1 MANETEILIVN
12 GVEYTLIDSTAVHT
26 VDSGLSTSSSNPVKN
41 SVITA
46 EVNKKPTLLKFGP
59 YTATLT
65 GEYYTFPFSY
75 IDIGGIAASHDGIAI
90 SFSSSS
96 AFRPNSTLIAFKNE
110 ASTLNGVN
118 VNAYSGTISKS
129 TEIDSNTFV
138 CILPTSGTS
147 SGGTGY
153 VKEGKAN
160 GLSGIF
166 KGYCSTAAATVA
178 KEVTCPEFT
187 AADLE
192 IGAIVFVTFS
202 HTNSAAVA
210 SITLNVN
217 GTGAKNIKY
226 MRNAAESNLAG
237 VGYLRA
243 NMTYRFVYNGEFW
256 VCDTDYDSANSYN
269 ALVTQR
275 QTKVASNAGTLYRY
289 QWCLKD
295 KAGDIIPYNNVNN
308 AVSTYTKA
316 LTTVPFDPFK
326 GIYWYMGT
334 TTVAAG
340 TVRNAVEWYEAYPYD
355 CRYSLNINYQGTAGT
370 TALTQSK
377 SVYIKAKYTDAA
389 GTAVL
394 VPDASSSNYL
404 VRSSIV
410 QDLPTENPNT
420 GLNNGERYIYIYV
433 GSAYSLYQISLESI
447 NHVYTWSTR
456 QNKMYQF
463 TGIDIDVANDNGAF
477 ISIIYNNVT
486 EDGATT
492 IHFNHFRSNPTNY
505 SDLIYSPDFIIALK
519 KTIPVYAGSEGSSM
533 LLTQGVLYG
542 GISGLLST
550 SWTILFPDSIYL
562 GSIGLVNGITA
573 GLSYTNNK
581 WVLTDVQPHVSPL
594 KDYTDTSI
602 STAIEALD
610 AAVSGLGPDKTITAL
625 SETDGVIS
633 AEASD
638 IAIAGKQVEGG
649 ATQYYG
655 TCTTAA
661 GTAAKVVT
669 CPGFVL
675 VVGARISVRFMNGS
689 TSSGIM
695 SLNVNG
701 TGAKN
706 CVVYLYNSTTQ
717 NVANRCSSLEVLEFV
732 YDGTYWVT
740 LTPYGLRNYANSG
753 SRLSS
758 ANVSWANGGLQYFL
772 ATSVMTTGKPPF
784 DAHILNMNWDN
795 GTIAAAQL
803 AVAHGADTHAGQLWT
818 RAQIG
823 TAATWTDWKEVP
835 RLTSTPTNGQI
846 MVSDQSTGL
855 GLIKGGPAL
864 DATDTT
870 KFLRHDGS
878 WAEVGGGVA
887 PIEDSEVFLSRS
899 VNFGE
904 NKYKFPSLVGGTVAW
919 NQLITASDK
928 SKTTTPNGTAT
939 YSFTSVSCSI
949 QANHIYAVG
958 CNITY
963 NGTLNPLRLYV
974 QIGSVY
980 GKPAIDATS
989 ANKRA
994 DWLIKPTAN
1003 STALTVGVSN
1013 VATSAKLT
1021 SADAWSYNNLTVIDL
1036 TLAFGPTIAD
1046 YIYSLETATTD
1057 AGVNW
1062 FKQYFPKSYYP
1073 YNAGALVSVNPTGA
1087 ETTGVNQWDEEWE
1100 VGSILNTTGEDQA
1113 NTNAF
1118 RTKSYIPIM
1127 FGESYYF
1134 YMGASYT
1141 IGLRWYDSAKNYL
1154 GSQAIAASG
1163 TLTIPNSAAYLR
1175 FVNVTMNAYAN
1186 NICINISNPLYNGT
1200 YYPYT
1205 SHSYPISPVE
1215 LRGIPKLT
1223 DGKLAFDGDVRA
1235 SDGTVTRKYRE
1246 VNLTSFSGSFGAT
1259 SNGYAAYINTWGIT
1273 RDDAVNKSLCSK
1285 FAYSTS
1291 SYTSMPAYSWFGGSG
1306 NISTFTFILPS
1317 TVTSLAEA
1325 NTWLQNNPTTVLIPL
1340 ATPTTESSAAL
1351 PVPQVV
1357 YDGGTESYVDERD
1370 VQMPVGQ
1377 DATYMDATSA
1387 IGELMD
1393 SGLVPS
1399 SSGVSQTS
1407 GTFVLGGTGTTITS
1421 QWNYV
1426 KTGKEVTIY
1435 GGFANWMSS
1444 STMTT
1449 LFGLPFT
1456 PAYSTPVHV
1465 SCYVLN
1471 VGKFDVVM
1479 KLNIDKTMTVECAT
1493 LIGTNG
1499 TVTYIPVPSS
1509 TFAYYLIYLT
1519 AEIRYIT
1526 NE

>member
-75 IDIGGIAASHDGIAI
+75 IDIGGLAVSHDGIAI

-226 MRNAAESNLAG
+226 MRNAAESNLVSA
-237 VGYLRA
+237 GYLRA

-256 VCDTDYDSANSYN
+256 VCDTDYDSANSYS

-326 GIYWYMGT
+326 GVYWYMGT
-334 TTVAAG
+334 TNVAAG
-340 TVRNAVEWYEAYPYD
+340 TVRNAAEWYEAYPYD
-355 CRYSLNINYQGTAGT
+355 CRYSLNINYQGTAGA

-377 SVYIKAKYTDAA
+377 SVYIKAKYTDAT

-486 EDGATT
+486 EDNATT

-505 SDLIYSPDFIIALK
+505 SDLIYSPDFLIALK

-550 SWTILFPDSIYL
+550 SWTILFPDSVNL
-562 GSIGLVNGITA
+562 TGVGLVNGIT
-573 GLSYTNNK
+573 GGISYTNNK
-581 WVLTDVQPHVSPL
+581 WTLTGVQPHTSPL

-610 AAVSGLGPDKTITAL
+610 AAVSGLGTGKTITAL

-633 AEASD
+633 ATASN
-638 IAIAGKQVEGG
+638 IAIAGSQVTSGTIDVARLPSTVVKKSDELQTTNPFAPGPLRG
-649 ATQYYG
+649 PYISKIDNAFYAADKRWTVTSTPTGSVTPLFNGDYESTRVIAAGTSCTFNMKFDTETNGYFPGYPYGYILVSFYFQNIPASVTGRAYCNYESHGIGWHDIDFSVVPESNVSSTVYRGRQAWYNISEIEITVTADASKSANITQIEMHLDRPNSARNPFLSKYAAETLYYGLTAPSFTGNLRGELNYG
-655 TCTTAA
+655 TCNTAA

-669 CPGFVL
+669 CTGFVL
-675 VVGARISVRFMNGS
+675 VAGARISVKFTNGS
-689 TSSGIM
+689 TSTGTM
-695 SLNVNG
+695 QLNVNG
-701 TGAKN
+701 TGATS
-706 CVVYLYNSTTQ
+706 CIIYLYSGTVQ
-717 NVANRCSSLEVLEFV
+717 GVANICEKNEVLEFI
-732 YDGTYWVT
+732 YNGTYWVT
-740 LTPYGLRNYANSG
+740 LTPYALRNFVNFN

-758 ANVSWANGGLQYFL
+758 ANISRANGGLQYFL
-772 ATSVMTTGKPPF
+772 ATPSMTTGKPPVS
-784 DAHILNMNWDN
+784 AAILNMNWDN
-795 GTIAAAQL
+795 GTVNAVQL
-803 AVAHGADTHAGQLWT
+803 AVGVGSSTVPTPGRIFSRGQL
-818 RAQIG
+818 G
-823 TAATWTDWKEVP
+823 TAATWSDWKEVP
-835 RLTSTPTNGQI
+835 RLSSSLTNGQI
-846 MVSDQSTGL
+846 VISDESTGNAL
-855 GLIKGGPAL
+855 LKGGPAL
-864 DATDTT
+864 DTTDTT

-878 WAEVGGGVA
+878 WAEVGGSSESEGTFTVTDGVGSSDTWSYYK
-887 PIEDSEVFLSRS
+887 IGKQVTVS
-899 VNFGE
+899 G
-904 NKYKFPSLVGGTVAW
+904 KYT
-919 NQLITASDK
+919 
-928 SKTTTPNGTAT
+928 
-939 YSFTSVSCSI
+939 
-949 QANHIYAVG
+949 
-958 CNITY
+958 
-963 NGTLNPLRLYV
+963 
-974 QIGSVY
+974 GS
-980 GKPAIDATS
+980 
-989 ANKRA
+989 
-994 DWLIKPTAN
+994 
-1003 STALTVGVSN
+1003 STAL
-1013 VATSAKLT
+1013 
-1021 SADAWSYNNLTVIDL
+1021 
-1036 TLAFGPTIAD
+1036 
-1046 YIYSLETATTD
+1046 SL
-1057 AGVNW
+1057 
-1062 FKQYFPKSYYP
+1062 Q
-1073 YNAGALVSVNPTGA
+1073 
-1087 ETTGVNQWDEEWE
+1087 
-1100 VGSILNTTGEDQA
+1100 
-1113 NTNAF
+1113 
-1118 RTKSYIPIM
+1118 
-1127 FGESYYF
+1127 
-1134 YMGASYT
+1134 
-1141 IGLRWYDSAKNYL
+1141 
-1154 GSQAIAASG
+1154 
-1163 TLTIPNSAAYLR
+1163 
-1175 FVNVTMNAYAN
+1175 
-1186 NICINISNPLYNGT
+1186 
-1200 YYPYT
+1200 
-1205 SHSYPISPVE
+1205 
-1215 LRGIPKLT
+1215 
-1223 DGKLAFDGDVRA
+1223 
-1235 SDGTVTRKYRE
+1235 
-1246 VNLTSFSGSFGAT
+1246 
-1259 SNGYAAYINTWGIT
+1259 
-1273 RDDAVNKSLCSK
+1273 
-1285 FAYSTS
+1285 
-1291 SYTSMPAYSWFGGSG
+1291 
-1306 NISTFTFILPS
+1306 
-1317 TVTSLAEA
+1317 
-1325 NTWLQNNPTTVLIPL
+1325 
-1340 ATPTTESSAAL
+1340 
-1351 PVPQVV
+1351 
-1357 YDGGTESYVDERD
+1357 
-1370 VQMPVGQ
+1370 
-1377 DATYMDATSA
+1377 
-1387 IGELMD
+1387 
-1393 SGLVPS
+1393 
-1399 SSGVSQTS
+1399 
-1407 GTFVLGGTGTTITS
+1407 
-1421 QWNYV
+1421 
-1426 KTGKEVTIY
+1426 
-1435 GGFANWMSS
+1435 
-1444 STMTT
+1444 
-1449 LFGLPFT
+1449 GLPFSVKFKQVFFLPVQVT
-1456 PAYSTPVHV
+1456 SPSMQLYSCQVT
-1465 SCYVLN
+1465 LTAN
-1471 VGKFDVVM
+1471 
-1479 KLNIDKTMTVECAT
+1479 AT
-1493 LIGTNG
+1493 TIGTYGYG
-1499 TVTYIPVPSS
+1499 TNATSS
-1509 TFAYYLIYLT
+1509 WLSFAKSAGTQITFS
-1519 AEIRYIT
+1519 YIT
-1526 NE
+1526 DD